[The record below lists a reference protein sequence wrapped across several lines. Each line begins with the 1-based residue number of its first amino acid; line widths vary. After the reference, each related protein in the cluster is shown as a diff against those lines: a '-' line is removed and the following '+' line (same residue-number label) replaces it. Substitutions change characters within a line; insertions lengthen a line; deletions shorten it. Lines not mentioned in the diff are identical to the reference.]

1 MRATHVMNTR
11 CVMTY
16 AVHMHQYSFTN
27 KCLLLMVV
35 VVRWFFFKR
44 LCRLQCESSGST
56 YSIVM
61 SLLRARLSFSLLR
74 SRILCIRGTRSRRGF
89 PVQRFVDSPVVVAE
103 SRLFT

>member
-1 MRATHVMNTR
+1 
-11 CVMTY
+11 
-16 AVHMHQYSFTN
+16 
-27 KCLLLMVV
+27 
-35 VVRWFFFKR
+35 
-44 LCRLQCESSGST
+44 
-56 YSIVM
+56 M